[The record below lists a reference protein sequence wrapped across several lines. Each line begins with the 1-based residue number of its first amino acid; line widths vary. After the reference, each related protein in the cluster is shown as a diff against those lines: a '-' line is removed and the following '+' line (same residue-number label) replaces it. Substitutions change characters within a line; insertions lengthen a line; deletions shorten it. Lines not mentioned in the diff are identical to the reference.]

1 MSEQIIEHLSGDDA
15 ASRAIEASQP
25 VPTLHVADGDLAGTV
40 HRLDSS
46 SLTVGRRH
54 TNDIV
59 LEHPGVSRVHA
70 RLAIQGSAVVVT
82 DLSSTAGTAVGGR
95 TIEGPRILRHGDRV
109 SFGPTTLVFE
119 DPNAM
124 GTIEEVTQVVLAAGE
139 VPPPTLSP
147 RQAEIVALM
156 ADGRSNREIA
166 DELGLTHRTVKSY
179 ASEIYARLGVPNR
192 AGAVALA
199 IRHDLM
205 AP

>member
-1 MSEQIIEHLSGDDA
+1 MIVHQSDDDA
-15 ASRAIEASQP
+15 ADRAIEATRP

-40 HRLDSS
+40 HRLGAP
-46 SLTVGRRH
+46 SLTVGRRR

-59 LEHPGVSRVHA
+59 LDHPGVSRVHA
-70 RLAIQGSAVVVT
+70 RIALQGSAVVVA
-82 DLSSTAGTAVGGR
+82 DLSSTAGTTIGGR
-95 TIEGPRILRHGDRV
+95 TIDGPSILRHGDRV
-109 SFGPTTLVFE
+109 SFGPITLVFE

-124 GTIEEVTQVVLAAGE
+124 GTIEEVTEVVLAPGE
-139 VPPPTLSP
+139 VPAPTLSP
-147 RQAEIVALM
+147 RQAEIVKLM

-205 AP
+205 GS

>member
-1 MSEQIIEHLSGDDA
+1 MSEQLSVHPSDGDA
-15 ASRAIEASQP
+15 ADRAIEAARP
-25 VPTLHVADGDLAGTV
+25 VPTLHVPDGEFAGTV
-40 HRLDSS
+40 HRLGRSA
-46 SLTVGRRH
+46 TVGRRR

-59 LEHPGVSRVHA
+59 LADPGVSRVHA
-70 RLAIQGSAVVVT
+70 RIAVQGSAVVVT

-95 TIEGPRILRHGDRV
+95 TIEGPCILRHGDLV
-109 SFGPTTLVFE
+109 SFGPVTLAFE

-124 GTIEEVTQVVLAAGE
+124 GTIEEVTQIVLAPGE
-139 VPPPTLSP
+139 VPAPTLSP
-147 RQAEIVALM
+147 RQTEIVRLM

-199 IRHDLM
+199 IRHELLL
-205 AP
+205 P